1 MACLL
6 GFLGCKFLKDL
17 HFEPWRGHL
26 LYLSN
31 TPFSG
36 NCFLFLPLCIRGSF
50 VPANDSWCPVILN
63 LGHSWWE
70 PPSAWETR
78 VPCLLAGFINLREGI
93 WIFTAVFSNSEKEDR
108 FLFGDAN
115 GTMESRLQL
124 SIMFPGTRKEL
135 VYKEWQWI
143 LYKQTQLWWVLNSRF
158 YLNRKPSFILA
169 LFLGQMCN
177 ISLNNDLSLQ
187 LPKNFYFLFNS
198 TVLVRRP
205 SLACNQE
212 SSDTVTS
219 LWF

>member
-1 MACLL
+1 MWEMMARLL

-36 NCFLFLPLCIRGSF
+36 NCFLFLPLCIRGSC

-70 PPSAWETR
+70 PSSAWETR

-93 WIFTAVFSNSEKEDR
+93 WILTAVFSNSEKEDR

-115 GTMESRLQL
+115 GTMEVSATIVHHISWHKEGTGLQ
-124 SIMFPGTRKEL
+124 R
-135 VYKEWQWI
+135 
-143 LYKQTQLWWVLNSRF
+143 
-158 YLNRKPSFILA
+158 
-169 LFLGQMCN
+169 
-177 ISLNNDLSLQ
+177 
-187 LPKNFYFLFNS
+187 
-198 TVLVRRP
+198 
-205 SLACNQE
+205 
-212 SSDTVTS
+212 VTMN
-219 LWF
+219 LI